1 MSQSRAKK
9 EVMIT
14 MTKIKPGGCPKK
26 ARHHG
31 ERRHEKKEEQAV
43 GSKNSSNESSVNL
56 AEMLKGL
63 I

>member
-1 MSQSRAKK
+1 MSQSRAKR

-14 MTKIKPGGCPKK
+14 MTKVKPGSCSKK

-31 ERRHEKKEEQAV
+31 EKQQAKADD
-43 GSKNSSNESSVNL
+43 SKNSSTGNKVNL
-56 AEMLKGL
+56 AEMLKGF